1 MSSRG
6 ATPGLHHRTGTQG
19 SFPQNLSLAS
29 RAKRTQSFN
38 RDYVS
43 WKNERTNKHERMIVD
58 NLVVSKITKVFSIG
72 SICHTSLFNC
82 AEICHRV

>member
-19 SFPQNLSLAS
+19 SSHQQISLSN

-38 RDYVS
+38 RDYVRS
-43 WKNERTNKHERMIVD
+43 
-58 NLVVSKITKVFSIG
+58 NLSKRINDM
-72 SICHTSLFNC
+72 LF
-82 AEICHRV
+82 I

>member
-43 WKNERTNKHERMIVD
+43 WKNEQTRTNA
-58 NLVVSKITKVFSIG
+58 
-72 SICHTSLFNC
+72 C
-82 AEICHRV
+82 